1 MNMMADVRRNI
12 SSGDLWP
19 EPECFTNL
27 RAVLMSKGV

>member
-1 MNMMADVRRNI
+1 MNVMADVKRNI

-27 RAVLMSKGV
+27 RVVLMYKCV